1 MRSDL
6 PFSGP
11 IFELIDSVLRDEAA
25 YRQFRAG
32 RVGRSALAA
41 LLDGRAAAL
50 EARGVPASDV
60 HFAKR
65 FPASIDGIV
74 AESLETLARSGVTPR
89 ADCPAALMD
98 EVASTIR
105 HRFDH
110 RGQGTYIYPEEG
122 RLLLGIAHAIRAR
135 SAVFLGSYYGY
146 WAAWALRPILAAGGH
161 AVLVDPDPIVCEIAR
176 RNLHRIYPAERVEIV
191 VATGEAYMARTHD
204 RFDLVVL
211 DAELPRDH
219 PDTARRGKGIYFHL
233 LQAAL
238 PHLAERATLV
248 CHNILFADHSGADF
262 FFDEVIGRNELEL
275 GPFKALVASEFDR
288 FVELPT
294 TEGVGVGIRTS
305 PCPTAHVS
313 TEAR

>member
-6 PFSGP
+6 PFAGP
-11 IFELIDSVLRDEAA
+11 IFELIDSVLSDDAA

-32 RVGRSALAA
+32 RVGRPEFAA

-50 EARGVPASDV
+50 RARGVPANDV

-65 FPASIDGIV
+65 FPASIEGIV
-74 AESLETLARSGVTPR
+74 GESLDTLARSGVIPR

-98 EVASTIR
+98 EVAATIR
-105 HRFDH
+105 NRFDH

-122 RLLLGIAHAIRAR
+122 RLLLGIAHAVVAR

-146 WAAWALRPILAAGGH
+146 WAAWALWPILAGGGR
-161 AVLVDPDPIVCEIAR
+161 AVLIDPDPLVCEIAR
-176 RNLHRIYPAERVEIV
+176 RNLHRIYPPERVEIV
-191 VATGEAYMARTHD
+191 VATGEAYMERTHN

-219 PDTARRGKGIYFHL
+219 PDTTRRGKGIYFHL

-248 CHNILFADHSGADF
+248 CHNILFADHSGAHV

-275 GPFKALVASEFDR
+275 GPFKALVASEFSR
-288 FVELPT
+288 FIELPT
-294 TEGVGVGIRTS
+294 TEGVGVGIRT
-305 PCPTAHVS
+305 
-313 TEAR
+313 RR